1 MGVRR
6 LVAAAAV
13 AALAGCSGV
22 APDGTPGASPSS
34 DPFLEPRETDATGP
48 LVDLGAGES
57 FETGWRYA
65 IYPREAGWCT
75 QLEVTGAVTS
85 RCEDLLPSGDETF
98 GSIGRET
105 SDITGATVFDGVVT
119 EDVATV
125 WLVFGPTA
133 RIPATLMALE
143 GAGPDGQAFV
153 GVVPASQTL
162 THMQA
167 LALNGQVLETLDL
180 R

>member
-1 MGVRR
+1 MRR
-6 LVAAAAV
+6 AVAAAAL
-13 AALAGCSGV
+13 AALAGCSGA
-22 APDGTPGASPSS
+22 APDATPGASPGS
-34 DPFLEPRETDATGP
+34 DPFLEPREAGATGP
-48 LVDLGAGES
+48 LVELGDGES

-85 RCEDLLPSGDETF
+85 RCDDLLPSGDETF
-98 GSIGRET
+98 GTIGRET
-105 SDITGATVFDGVVT
+105 SDITGASVFDGIVT

-125 WLVFGPTA
+125 WLIFGPTE
-133 RIPATLMALE
+133 RIPATLMELE
-143 GAGPDGQAFV
+143 DAGPDGQAFV
-153 GVVPASQTL
+153 GVVPVSRTL